1 MAGMVPKY
9 QRDGTWVYLP
19 IRVALEMVGLEDTG
33 VYIAR
38 RQNMAAQYI
47 AARPI
52 MELCLEVDQK
62 PEMRLSRRWRENPT
76 LYIMGIRAGQ
86 ASAEEGGEEMGVEEL
101 EAEGEED

>member
-62 PEMRLSRRWRENPT
+62 PECAYP
-76 LYIMGIRAGQ
+76 GD
-86 ASAEEGGEEMGVEEL
+86 GERIPPCISWG
-101 EAEGEED
+101 